1 MKRYRR
7 GFTLIELLVVIAI
20 IAVLIALLLPAV
32 QMAREAARRTTCR
45 NHLKQIGLAMHNY
58 HDTMR
63 VFPMA
68 RVQPD
73 YLGQGNVASQNSLL
87 LPYLGEDVIYNALN
101 LNVYYNGNTWGGWTS
116 TGGAGGWGIQD
127 ASNGTATYR
136 PIETFL
142 CPSDPVGGITPGQVA
157 GNTNYA
163 INAGLRAG
171 NMGHWGYVT
180 LPPVSRPGISQYVEV
195 TWRQQCF
202 SIADVTDGT
211 ANTAM
216 FAEWRKGS
224 GDTNLDPARPN
235 GGVWYVSGG
244 DGWGGTA
251 GWDNIERA
259 CNGEMGTAAGPGGSG
274 YWPHQGYFWAW
285 GGGAHTFY
293 THDHRP
299 NKNSCVWGQWWDV
312 SVFANAS
319 SYHPGVV
326 NVLMA
331 DGTVRSISDNIE
343 RDLWHA
349 IGSINGQ
356 EDMSNVKF

>member
-1 MKRYRR
+1 MKPQKR

-58 HDTMR
+58 HDTHL

-73 YLGQGNVASQNSLL
+73 GNQGGTVASQNALILSF
-87 LPYLGEDVIYNALN
+87 LGEDTIYNSIN
-101 LNVYYNGNTWGGWTS
+101 FNVNYGTSTWGGWTS
-116 TGGAGGWGIQD
+116 TGGAGGWGMQD
-127 ASNGTATYR
+127 ASNGTAVYR

-142 CPSDPVGGITPGQVA
+142 CPSDPVLGITSGQPY

-163 INAGLRAG
+163 VNAGQRAG
-171 NMGHWGYVT
+171 NMGHWGYVSI
-180 LPPVSRPGISQYVEV
+180 PPVSRPGIAQYVEV
-195 TWRQQCF
+195 GWRQKCF

-211 ANTAM
+211 AQTAM
-216 FAEWRKGS
+216 FAEWRKGN
-224 GDTNLDPARPN
+224 GDSNLRPNERN
-235 GGVWYVSGG
+235 GGVWHVTGG
-244 DGWGGTA
+244 NGWGGVA
-251 GWDNIERA
+251 GWDQIEQA
-259 CNGEMGTAAGPGGSG
+259 CSGQIAGGPGSAG
-274 YWPHQGYFWAW
+274 YWPHQGYLWAW

-293 THDHRP
+293 THDHLP
-299 NKNSCVWGQWWDV
+299 NRNSCLWGGWWDV

-319 SYHPGVV
+319 SYHPGGV

-331 DGTVRSISDNIE
+331 DGTVRSIAENVE
-343 RDLWHA
+343 RDVWHA
-349 IGSINGQ
+349 IGSINGG
-356 EDMSNVKF
+356 ENLDNVKF